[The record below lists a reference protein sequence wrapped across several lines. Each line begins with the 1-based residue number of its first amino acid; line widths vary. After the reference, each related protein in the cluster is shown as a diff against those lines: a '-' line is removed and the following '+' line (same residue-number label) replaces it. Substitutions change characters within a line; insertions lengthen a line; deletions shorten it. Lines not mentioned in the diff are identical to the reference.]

1 MCKGIAEDPKWKADF
16 VSMPRVLRVNNL
28 GDSGIDI
35 KILGDTKPMRQWDI
49 IGELRLRLKKAF
61 DREGI
66 EIPFARRVL
75 IFKGIPPAIPT
86 SK

>member
-1 MCKGIAEDPKWKADF
+1 
-16 VSMPRVLRVNNL
+16 VPRVLRVNNL

-66 EIPFARRVL
+66 EIPWPHTKIYF
-75 IFKGIPPAIPT
+75 GNSPP
-86 SK
+86 K

>member
-1 MCKGIAEDPKWKADF
+1 MCKGIAEDPKWKVDF

-35 KILGDTKPMRQWDI
+35 KILGNTKPMRQWDI
-49 IGELRLRLKKAF
+49 MGELRLQLKKAF

-66 EIPFARRVL
+66 EIPWSQTKIYF
-75 IFKGIPPAIPT
+75 GNSPP
-86 SK
+86 K